1 MRTALTPLLLLTLT
15 LATAAGLAS
24 AAPPRTPVPMP
35 PLRPEDAPASPILSR
50 DTRWVRP
57 VLITIGVLAAAAL
70 LLGPVYRLTLPSD
83 LLPHSHDE
91 PPGSSQHH
99 GPSGTIDFSAPDRR

>member
-1 MRTALTPLLLLTLT
+1 M
-15 LATAAGLAS
+15 
-24 AAPPRTPVPMP
+24 
-35 PLRPEDAPASPILSR
+35 
-50 DTRWVRP
+50 
-57 VLITIGVLAAAAL
+57 GVLAAAAL

>member
-1 MRTALTPLLLLTLT
+1 MRAAIAFLLLLLTLT
-15 LATAAGLAS
+15 PTAS
-24 AAPPRTPVPMP
+24 AVPRPPAPLPT
-35 PLRPEDAPASPILSR
+35 LRPEDAPASPILSN

-70 LLGPVYRLTLPSD
+70 LLGPLYRLSLPSD

-91 PPGSSQHH
+91 PPGASHHH
-99 GPSGTIDFSAPDRR
+99 GPSGTVDFSAPDRR

>member
-1 MRTALTPLLLLTLT
+1 MRRLPPLLLLTLT
-15 LATAAGLAS
+15 LAAPPAV
-24 AAPPRTPVPMP
+24 AAPPRAPAPMP
-35 PLRPEDAPASPILSR
+35 TLRPEDAPASPILSQ

-70 LLGPVYRLTLPSD
+70 LLGPVYRLSLPSD